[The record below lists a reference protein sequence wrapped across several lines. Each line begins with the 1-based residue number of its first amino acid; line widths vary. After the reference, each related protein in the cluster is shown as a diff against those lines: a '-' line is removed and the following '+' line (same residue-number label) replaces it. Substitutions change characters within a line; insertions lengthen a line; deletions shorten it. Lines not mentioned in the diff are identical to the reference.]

1 MIYSYAS
8 DENSHFPIKAS
19 VHEFASGD
27 LLVIVEGGVS
37 HIGAV
42 GLSQPR
48 PSLSSPGRQRASTSI
63 FTVCGHREDELVKEM
78 SDLIVA
84 ATGRTVVLV
93 AGIHFPN
100 LLREDL
106 GRLQDE
112 WKLIA
117 EQIGNVFKAEDDV

>member
-8 DENSHFPIKAS
+8 DENSSFPLKAL
-19 VHEFASGD
+19 VHEFANGD
-27 LLVIVEGGVS
+27 LLVSVEGGIS

-48 PSLSSPGRQRASTSI
+48 PSMSSPGQQRASTSL
-63 FTVCGHREDELVKEM
+63 FTLCGHREDELVKEM

-93 AGIHFPN
+93 AGIHFPK
-100 LLREDL
+100 LLRDDL
-106 GRLQDE
+106 GCLQEE
-112 WKLIA
+112 WRSLA
-117 EQIGNVFKAEDDV
+117 EQIGKVFKAEDDD